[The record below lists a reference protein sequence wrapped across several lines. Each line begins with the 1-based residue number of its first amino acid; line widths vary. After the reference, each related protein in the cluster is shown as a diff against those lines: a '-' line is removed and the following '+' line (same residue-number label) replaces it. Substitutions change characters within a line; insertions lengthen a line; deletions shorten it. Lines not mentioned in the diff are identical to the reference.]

1 MYIGTFMNMFPAH
14 IDDEGTV
21 SINIGLEL
29 PKAYTDL
36 LFRHVIFFGF
46 FCFLHINS
54 KKCQLPHKQWNFI
67 PYVKTQGR
75 IDYAKTV
82 DILDKYTQVKGWCH
96 SLIENNH
103 YFDVSKLPEPLKSST
118 VIQKPG
124 DAVIVLGCIH

>member
-1 MYIGTFMNMFPAH
+1 M
-14 IDDEGTV
+14 
-21 SINIGLEL
+21 
-29 PKAYTDL
+29 
-36 LFRHVIFFGF
+36 
-46 FCFLHINS
+46 
-54 KKCQLPHKQWNFI
+54 PHKQWNFI

-75 IDYAKTV
+75 INYAKTV

-124 DAVIVLGCIH
+124 DAVIVLGCVHQGVGWVCTIYNHKIPVKVIYY